1 MKSDENTQYYQG
13 FPVQDGGK
21 STAICLLLILIPFI
35 SVKKKIPFYQL
46 ETTIMKTK
54 NKKKKKEEE
63 EEKVE
68 EKKAIARLIKQQDK
82 GVFPWISEKPKADG
96 IISIKQ
102 SRENSYKTTFKE
114 KSYSRVGK

>member
-21 STAICLLLILIPFI
+21 SIAICLLLILIPFI

-54 NKKKKKEEE
+54 NKKKKKR
-63 EEKVE
+63 
-68 EKKAIARLIKQQDK
+68 KKKRRWRRRRPLQ
-82 GVFPWISEKPKADG
+82 G
-96 IISIKQ
+96 
-102 SRENSYKTTFKE
+102 
-114 KSYSRVGK
+114 

>member
-1 MKSDENTQYYQG
+1 
-13 FPVQDGGK
+13 
-21 STAICLLLILIPFI
+21 
-35 SVKKKIPFYQL
+35 
-46 ETTIMKTK
+46 MKTK
-54 NKKKKKEEE
+54 NKKKKEEE